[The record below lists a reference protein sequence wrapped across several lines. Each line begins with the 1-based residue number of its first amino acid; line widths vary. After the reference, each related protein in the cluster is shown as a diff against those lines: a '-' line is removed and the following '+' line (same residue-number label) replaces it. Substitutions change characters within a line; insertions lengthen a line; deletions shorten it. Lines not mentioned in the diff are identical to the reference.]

1 MLRLCIWLA
10 YLGADALAIYALATL
25 FNRHKQPPAAGGR
38 SGALEVLWAPVL
50 LIHLGGQHT
59 FTAYSIED
67 NELWRRHLVTL
78 VSQVTVAL
86 YVFCKSWPAGG
97 DKRLMQAAILL
108 FALGI
113 VKFACKPWG
122 LKIASINRVMTS
134 SAIYSKRRQGMLQ
147 EICEFLCLSAQT
159 RYDSLDNAEAMKEEE
174 EHDFSLEEYVQIA
187 RELVQVTEIAERSEK
202 MAFANDIERLFVD
215 LSAPYY
221 RRLRNLTL
229 LHQIRYF

>member
-1 MLRLCIWLA
+1 MAVDLSGAVQWWEEWQLRILVLGSLFLQFVLFTGSMMRNARTPMLRLCIWLA

-25 FNRHKQPPAAGGR
+25 FNRHKQPPAADGR

-108 FALGI
+108 FVLGI

-122 LKIASINRVMTS
+122 LKIASINSVMTS
-134 SAIYSKRRQGMLQ
+134 SSIYSKRRQGMLQ
-147 EICEFLCLSAQT
+147 EICELLCLSAET
-159 RYDSLDNAEAMKEEE
+159 RYDSFDDAEAMKEE
-174 EHDFSLEEYVQIA
+174 
-187 RELVQVTEIAERSEK
+187 RS
-202 MAFANDIERLFVD
+202 MIFRLKNMC
-215 LSAPYY
+215 
-221 RRLRNLTL
+221 R
-229 LHQIRYF
+229 